1 MKTAL
6 KPTII
11 IPFFPQ
17 YRKEPSNK
25 KEIEP
30 LALAAW
36 DFARHALWPEQQ
48 FTTKQVDAV
57 MRYIREYFK
66 AATGKRRAF
75 TALCER
81 VILTKKYISNSPDD
95 RFVPAPAVWFNRRYP
110 FGFAGTLSWFK
121 NVEQRRKEVPG
132 YLGHIEELAEG
143 YYAYAMKPT
152 KKALLRFRARMEHYH
167 APSLQD
173 LFHALTQPKENTHRA

>member
-11 IPFFPQ
+11 IPFFPT
-17 YRKEPSNK
+17 YRKENSNK

-36 DFARHALWPEQQ
+36 DFARCALWPEQQ

-66 AATGKRRAF
+66 AAIGKRRAF
-75 TALCER
+75 SALCQR
-81 VILTKKYISNSPDD
+81 VILTKKYISKSSE
-95 RFVPAPAVWFNRRYP
+95 RFVPEPAIWFNRRYP
-110 FGFAGTLSWFK
+110 FGFAGTLPWFQ

-143 YYAYAMKPT
+143 YYTYAMKPT
-152 KKALLRFRARMEHYH
+152 KKALIRFRSRMENHH
-167 APSLQD
+167 APSLQE
-173 LFHALTQPKENTHRA
+173 LFHALTQPKENTQRA